1 MPVNNFN
8 RVNYYLEFK
17 EDHFYYIQILSRKKD
32 NPEQKHVKLIRNFY
46 VDDSNYFWKLK
57 QTIIDLCEFFNA
69 RAYIRLNIRS
79 YRQTALEDLKLL
91 ADYVRNRQYKAAQ
104 SAFSKAS
111 GRYNA
116 QENTL
121 WVIDLDGRDR
131 DKLKAVEAKIKELQT
146 DIQKDYNCYGTLPTP
161 NGRHLISNP
170 FNLQEF
176 KYEFPDVDVKKDN
189 PTILYAPDFK

>member
-1 MPVNNFN
+1 MAVNNFN
-8 RVNYYLEFK
+8 RVNYYLDFK

-32 NPEQKHVKLIRNFY
+32 NPKQKHVKLIRNFY
-46 VDDSNYFWKLK
+46 VDDSDYFWKL
-57 QTIIDLCEFFNA
+57 QDTIVDLCEFFNA

-91 ADYVRNRQYKAAQ
+91 ADYVRSRQYKAAR

-121 WVIDLDGRDR
+121 WVVDMDNEQRELLNDI
-131 DKLKAVEAKIKELQT
+131 KAKINALQR

-161 NGRHLISNP
+161 NGMHLISNP
-170 FNLQEF
+170 FNLQDF
-176 KYEFPDVDVKKDN
+176 KNEFPEIDVKKDN